1 MDKFRQVEFQKTSEK
16 DSLLNQLKSLEAQ
29 IEYVERENRQLEQDV
44 SGSEFY
50 IQQLQAERKIIQ
62 EKGGNAKRMV
72 ARLETSIQLQSRM
85 VEAIETTASHL
96 PRLDNVL
103 DSDFD
108 KILKNADGQLDR
120 QTKRLV
126 TANQMHGILVDRS
139 RLQDEEFVQKTSA
152 YQDQAKAAEKQL
164 DEAKYCLAEAKKILK
179 EEEVAKADLLA
190 QFQKT
195 NQMIESHNNLLE
207 ELNNEG
213 VALDDQIGK
222 LDQDATEMGKEIE
235 QARAEA
241 ANLGSKAEVKVT
253 EGATLM
259 TQVESLKVDVHGL
272 EFILESNKH
281 IPGELDVAQADLN
294 HLYESVQEAEDELS
308 TFKDASVLKM
318 VAMEVHDKLRI
329 SGQVYDRRLAETQ
342 GKEEVVIMGDKEII
356 QLMETKEMATKDKEN
371 LDAGQGNLSQQE
383 RGEEAQTAT
392 LNAQLKS
399 VKQSV
404 THNQNTL
411 NVQMTSL
418 DNFRSQFADLAVA
431 TKRKEEIEA
440 QLEAVTN
447 KRLALRD
454 SYESTNQSFL
464 TDIKKCRDLKD
475 SKQECVKTLE
485 LELSSIQNSIK
496 VAKATMEKSL
506 TEAKK
511 ELSDKAG
518 LAVEAALEQV
528 DKEMTAN
535 AEKAQKAAKQQKAAA
550 EKEAKKAAA
559 EKAAKE
565 AAAKKAAEEEEAAAA
580 TQLAA
585 QEKTEKT
592 AKKATSTSKTTT
604 TSSSTSTVKRVSFA
618 KSVATSPCY
627 PANPINR
634 TLSGGTPLAGRNLAG
649 SGPNSNAS
657 TATPRSTKGKRTLT
671 SAINKTV
678 PLPSRSQRNA
688 TQKKQTYFGFT
699 SSDEEE
705 DNFSGNNSAK
715 KLAPVPKTKASAA
728 ATVPDL
734 AKKPT
739 APVNTTPSR
748 PAKTLSASTR
758 TPSTTTRTPSTP
770 ARSPYRIFGSKNNT
784 PNRASKPDESDS

>member
-1 MDKFRQVEFQKTSEK
+1 
-16 DSLLNQLKSLEAQ
+16 
-29 IEYVERENRQLEQDV
+29 
-44 SGSEFY
+44 
-50 IQQLQAERKIIQ
+50 
-62 EKGGNAKRMV
+62 
-72 ARLETSIQLQSRM
+72 
-85 VEAIETTASHL
+85 
-96 PRLDNVL
+96 
-103 DSDFD
+103 
-108 KILKNADGQLDR
+108 
-120 QTKRLV
+120 
-126 TANQMHGILVDRS
+126 
-139 RLQDEEFVQKTSA
+139 
-152 YQDQAKAAEKQL
+152 
-164 DEAKYCLAEAKKILK
+164 
-179 EEEVAKADLLA
+179 
-190 QFQKT
+190 
-195 NQMIESHNNLLE
+195 
-207 ELNNEG
+207 
-213 VALDDQIGK
+213 
-222 LDQDATEMGKEIE
+222 MG
-235 QARAEA
+235 
-241 ANLGSKAEVKVT
+241 
-253 EGATLM
+253 
-259 TQVESLKVDVHGL
+259 
-272 EFILESNKH
+272 
-281 IPGELDVAQADLN
+281 
-294 HLYESVQEAEDELS
+294 
-308 TFKDASVLKM
+308 
-318 VAMEVHDKLRI
+318 
-329 SGQVYDRRLAETQ
+329 
-342 GKEEVVIMGDKEII
+342 
-356 QLMETKEMATKDKEN
+356 
-371 LDAGQGNLSQQE
+371 
-383 RGEEAQTAT
+383 
-392 LNAQLKS
+392 
-399 VKQSV
+399 
-404 THNQNTL
+404 
-411 NVQMTSL
+411 
-418 DNFRSQFADLAVA
+418 
-431 TKRKEEIEA
+431 
-440 QLEAVTN
+440 
-447 KRLALRD
+447 
-454 SYESTNQSFL
+454 
-464 TDIKKCRDLKD
+464 
-475 SKQECVKTLE
+475 
-485 LELSSIQNSIK
+485 
-496 VAKATMEKSL
+496 SL

-559 EKAAKE
+559 E
-565 AAAKKAAEEEEAAAA
+565 

-604 TSSSTSTVKRVSFA
+604 TSSSTSTSTVKRVSFA

-748 PAKTLSASTR
+748 PARTLSASTR